1 MTPCVHRTSLP
12 LGRCP
17 QLYAYTG
24 IPMKVAFIALL
35 SVLLLGCVSTHM
47 KQYLGKDIRE
57 VVLDSGPPLN
67 AMDMEGGVRAF
78 QFRWGGGTYRVPTTT
93 TTTGSVSTS
102 GNSAWFNSTSI
113 TSGGGV
119 VHSRGCLISYL
130 TEWDD
135 VRETWIVRDIRYPKR
150 LVC

>member
-1 MTPCVHRTSLP
+1 
-12 LGRCP
+12 
-17 QLYAYTG
+17 
-24 IPMKVAFIALL
+24 MKFALIFL
-35 SVLLLGCVSTHM
+35 VSALLLGCVSTHM

-57 VVLDSGPPLN
+57 VVLDSGPPVN
-67 AMDMEGGVRAF
+67 ALDMGEGVRAF

-93 TTTGSVSTS
+93 TTTGNVNTY

-119 VHSRGCLISYL
+119 IHSEGCLISYL

-135 VRETWIVRDIRYPKR
+135 ALKTWIVKDIRYPKR
-150 LVC
+150 LAC